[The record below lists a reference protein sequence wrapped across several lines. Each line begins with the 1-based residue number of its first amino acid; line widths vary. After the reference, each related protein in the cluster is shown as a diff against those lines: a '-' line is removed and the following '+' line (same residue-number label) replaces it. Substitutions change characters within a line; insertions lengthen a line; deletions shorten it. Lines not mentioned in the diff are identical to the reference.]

1 MRLTSQLTQS
11 VLWDYSHNISVN
23 SDVTLGKSTNSACSS
38 GTHMLDYL
46 YGLTS
51 QLTPP
56 DSWLCMLRQ
65 RINQSTDSVKI
76 LVMRLTSQLT
86 PPDSWLCM
94 LRQRINK
101 STDSVKNFFGYAVDE
116 STNSVGQLVM
126 FIIAKD

>member
-51 QLTPP
+51 QLTPS
-56 DSWLCMLRQ
+56 DSWLCMLGQ
-65 RINQSTDSVKI
+65 G
-76 LVMRLTSQLT
+76 LTSQLT
-86 PPDSWLCM
+86 LS
-94 LRQRINK
+94 N
-101 STDSVKNFFGYAVDE
+101 FGYAVDE
-116 STNSVGQLVM
+116 STNSARQLVM
-126 FIIAKD
+126 YVKAKD